1 MELKVDFSAR
11 AITYTEEEVNK
22 VVEVMTKAST
32 LTQGEYLAKFEAKAK
47 KYFDVNNVFAV
58 ANGTNALELSAILS
72 NLKEGDEVIIPS
84 HTFCA
89 SAIPFARTGAK
100 IVWVDIDPETRLV
113 DPEDIKRKITDK
125 TKALVIVHLYG
136 MSCDMDAI
144 MNIVNEHNL
153 VLTEDCAQSLGAEY
167 KGKKTGTFGDFAI
180 FSLHTQKNITTL
192 GEGGLLIVK
201 DDNVAKNIPGL
212 RHNGLRGFTG
222 EREYYWKP
230 AMANVDLD
238 IDELLPHNFCITEV
252 QCALGDMLFDRL
264 DDLNNERI
272 RRANKFKDFLQEFE
286 ELNFQNDTKYPNKHV
301 YHLLSARYDGKKY
314 NKTNDDL
321 IDLLFN
327 KYKVKTVVQYCPL
340 NRYPLFEKIGFG
352 DANCPNSDEFFDNM
366 ISFPFQVWM
375 SEDDFDYMIESVK
388 NALIELRG

>member
-11 AITYTEEEVNK
+11 AITYTQEEVNK

-32 LTQGEYLAKFEAKAK
+32 LTQGEYLAKFESKAK

-100 IVWVDIDPETRLV
+100 IVWADIDPDTRLI

-167 KGKKTGTFGDFAI
+167 KGRKTGTFGDFAI

-201 DDNVAKNIPGL
+201 DDNIAKNIPGL

-272 RRANKFKDFLQEFE
+272 RRANKFRDFLQEFE
-286 ELNFQNDTKYPNKHV
+286 ELNFQNDTKYDNKHV
-301 YHLLSARYDGKKY
+301 YHLLSAKYNGKKY

-366 ISFPFQVWM
+366 ISFPVQVWM

>member
-1 MELKVDFSAR
+1 MKLEVDFSAR
-11 AITYTEEEVNK
+11 AITYTDEEVKK
-22 VVEVMTKAST
+22 VLEVMTEAPT
-32 LTQGEYLAKFEAKAK
+32 LTQGEYLTKFEAKAK
-47 KYFDVNNVFAV
+47 EYFEVDNVFAV
-58 ANGTNALELSAILS
+58 ANGTNALELSAMLS

-100 IVWVDIDPETRLV
+100 IVWADIDPDTRLI

-136 MSCDMDAI
+136 MSCNMDKI
-144 MNIVNEHNL
+144 MDIVEKNNL
-153 VLTEDCAQSLGAEY
+153 VLIEDCAQSLGAEY
-167 KGKKTGTFGDFAI
+167 KSKKTGTFGDFSI

-201 DDNVAKNIPGL
+201 DDNVAKHIPGL
-212 RHNGLRGFTG
+212 RHNGLRGFA
-222 EREYYWKP
+222 EKREHYWKP

-238 IDELLPHNFCITEV
+238 VDNLLPHNFCITEV
-252 QCALGDMLFDRL
+252 QCALGEMLFDRL
-264 DDLNNERI
+264 DELNNKRI
-272 RRANKFKDFLQEFE
+272 KRARK
-286 ELNFQNDTKYPNKHV
+286 FQNELKEFKELSFQKVDKYDNKHV
-301 YHLLSARYDGKKY
+301 YHLLSAKYNGQEY

-321 IDLLFN
+321 IELLFN
-327 KYKVKTVVQYCPL
+327 KYKIKTVVQYCPL

-352 DANCPNSDEFFDNM
+352 EADCPNSDDFFDNM

-375 SEDDFDYMIESVK
+375 SEKEFEYMIESVK
-388 NALIELRG
+388 NALIELRS